1 MENKQLIY
9 AVDDEKSIR
18 DLYDCALASSGFAV
32 KCFENAET
40 LFKAIE
46 EQKPDMCL
54 LDIML
59 DGMDGYEILF
69 KLRAE
74 SETSNIPVILVS
86 AKGEEISKV
95 KGLNLGA
102 DDYIEKPFGIMELV
116 ARINANL
123 RRVVTKTVSKIQY
136 KDIFINDAAHEIS
149 IADNVVELTLKE
161 YELLKHL
168 VANAEN
174 VVTREDLLNT
184 VWGPNYGETRTLDMH
199 IASLRKALSDSETQI
214 NTIRGVGYLLK

>member
-1 MENKQLIY
+1 MKNKQLIY

-18 DLYDCALASSGFAV
+18 DLYDCALESSGFLV
-32 KCFENAET
+32 KCFENAEA
-40 LFKAIE
+40 LFEAIE
-46 EQKPDMCL
+46 TEMPDMCL

-74 SETSNIPVILVS
+74 KETANIPVILIS

-123 RRVVTKTVSKIQY
+123 RRVVTATSSKTEY
-136 KDIFINDAAHEIS
+136 KDIHINDAAHEIS
-149 IADNVVELTLKE
+149 AAGRVVELTLKE
-161 YELLKHL
+161 YELLKEL
-168 VANAEN
+168 VASAEN
-174 VVTREDLLNT
+174 VITREDLLNS

-199 IASLRKALSDSETQI
+199 IASLRKAISDSEAQI

>member
-1 MENKQLIY
+1 
-9 AVDDEKSIR
+9 
-18 DLYDCALASSGFAV
+18 
-32 KCFENAET
+32 
-40 LFKAIE
+40 
-46 EQKPDMCL
+46 
-54 LDIML
+54 ML

-74 SETSNIPVILVS
+74 KETANIPVILIS

-123 RRVVTKTVSKIQY
+123 RRVVTATSSKTEY
-136 KDIFINDAAHEIS
+136 KDIHINDAAHEIS
-149 IADNVVELTLKE
+149 VAGRVVELTLKE
-161 YELLKHL
+161 YELLKEL
-168 VANAEN
+168 VASAEN
-174 VVTREDLLNT
+174 VITREDLLNS

-199 IASLRKALSDSETQI
+199 IASLRKAISDSEAQI

>member
-1 MENKQLIY
+1 M
-9 AVDDEKSIR
+9 
-18 DLYDCALASSGFAV
+18 
-32 KCFENAET
+32 
-40 LFKAIE
+40 
-46 EQKPDMCL
+46 P
-54 LDIML
+54 

-74 SETSNIPVILVS
+74 KETANIPVILIS

-123 RRVVTKTVSKIQY
+123 RRVVTATSSKTEY
-136 KDIFINDAAHEIS
+136 KDIHINDAAHEIS
-149 IADNVVELTLKE
+149 VAGRVVELTLKE
-161 YELLKHL
+161 YELLKEL
-168 VANAEN
+168 VASAEN
-174 VVTREDLLNT
+174 VITREDLR
-184 VWGPNYGETRTLDMH
+184 GPNYGETRTLDMH
-199 IASLRKALSDSETQI
+199 IASLRKAISDSEAQI